1 MLKARVSSAI
11 KSVDLKQEVGPLII
25 GERLNTQGSKK
36 AKELVLND
44 DFDGLVDLARTQVE
58 DGAHCIDVCV
68 ATTERSD
75 EKEFIL
81 KLVKSLSLE
90 IDAPLVI
97 DSTDPQV
104 IESAIEQ
111 IPGKP
116 IINSINLEGDGTRFK
131 KLAPLMAK
139 YGIPAI
145 ALCIGP
151 DGMAK
156 TPIQKVETAELLYK
170 SGKKYGLRPEQ
181 FIFDVLTFTLAT
193 GEEEDTP
200 EFWVEYNSY
209 RVWQKGGQVLA
220 GAILGTSIAALVGI
234 VFLFARKVLPQG
246 NNVKKTLVLS
256 GLMWFTIFVIP
267 FLKYPANPPTVGE
280 TETVVLR
287 SILFLSFIAI
297 SGLGAVG
304 FYQVYKRLQ
313 NKKILAFVGYAAFI
327 SAVFFIMPENPDE
340 ITAPME
346 LVDGFRGASFV
357 AVTVYWLTLGLILGG
372 FIEKLQER
380 LKLKN

>member
-1 MLKARVSSAI
+1 MNQL
-11 KSVDLKQEVGPLII
+11 LII
-25 GERLNTQGSKK
+25 MKTGLFII
-36 AKELVLND
+36 LVLVSGC
-44 DFDGLVDLARTQVE
+44 FAGLIH
-58 DGAHCIDVCV
+58 G
-68 ATTERSD
+68 
-75 EKEFIL
+75 
-81 KLVKSLSLE
+81 
-90 IDAPLVI
+90 
-97 DSTDPQV
+97 
-104 IESAIEQ
+104 
-111 IPGKP
+111 G
-116 IINSINLEGDGTRFK
+116 INLAIVEPYLDQ
-131 KLAPLMAK
+131 AI
-139 YGIPAI
+139 GIEN
-145 ALCIGP
+145 
-151 DGMAK
+151 
-156 TPIQKVETAELLYK
+156 Q
-170 SGKKYGLRPEQ
+170 
-181 FIFDVLTFTLAT
+181 TLFAT

-297 SGLGAVG
+297 SGLSAVG

-313 NKKILAFVGYAAFI
+313 NKKILAFLGYAAFI

-346 LVDGFRGASFV
+346 LVDGFRSASFV